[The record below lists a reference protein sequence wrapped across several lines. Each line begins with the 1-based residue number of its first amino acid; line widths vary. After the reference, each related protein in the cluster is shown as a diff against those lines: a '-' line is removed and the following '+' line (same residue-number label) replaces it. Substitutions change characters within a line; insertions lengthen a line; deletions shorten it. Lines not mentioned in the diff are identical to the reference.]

1 MRYQLI
7 GCALGLGAGLYAI
20 SLGDPQFFTAEH
32 VETVAHHLGAD
43 RLLSGHQLQ
52 PEAFAGGAN
61 GVGGEGPHES
71 CAIRDHGFVEC
82 VSHR

>member
-43 RLLSGHQLQ
+43 RLLSGDQLQ
-52 PEAFAGGAN
+52 QETLAGGAH
-61 GVGGEGPHES
+61 GFGGERSDES
-71 CAIRDHGFVEC
+71 CSVGVHGFVEC